1 MSLLAL
7 EHVSKR
13 RREGGGQRAVLS
25 DVSLE
30 LDSCEYVVVWGLR
43 GSGRATLLSIAAG
56 IEQPDSGA
64 VRFQGANLAHLR
76 GDALGE
82 GIGYCHKRL
91 RGEGEG
97 ILEGVMMSLLARG
110 VPSPQARARAY
121 GALERA
127 GVQDHAMAA
136 PGDLDACSVVRVALA
151 RALVLA
157 PRLLVIDEPTSGVEL
172 IERDGILLL
181 LRSLANDGIAVLA
194 SSMEATGLS
203 GADRTLALSDGE
215 LRGTLK
221 PQLGTVVPLHDPE
234 RRQATA

>member
-1 MSLLAL
+1 
-7 EHVSKR
+7 
-13 RREGGGQRAVLS
+13 
-25 DVSLE
+25 
-30 LDSCEYVVVWGLR
+30 
-43 GSGRATLLSIAAG
+43 
-56 IEQPDSGA
+56 
-64 VRFQGANLAHLR
+64 VR
-76 GDALGE
+76 
-82 GIGYCHKRL
+82 
-91 RGEGEG
+91 
-97 ILEGVMMSLLARG
+97 
-110 VPSPQARARAY
+110 
-121 GALERA
+121 
-127 GVQDHAMAA
+127 
-136 PGDLDACSVVRVALA
+136 
-151 RALVLA
+151 A